1 MIFISENGITREMT
15 AEEIAAFEAEA
26 IPTAVT
32 DDARLDEIEAALM
45 ELAALVERASFSNST
60 ELSDCGGNSGVREAD
75 AALVGGGGNG

>member
-1 MIFISENGITREMT
+1 MKTNDNGITREMT

-45 ELAALVERASFSNST
+45 ELAKI
-60 ELSDCGGNSGVREAD
+60 
-75 AALVGGGGNG
+75 VGGDGNG